1 VRARE
6 PGRDAELNVAGPTRA
21 ELLDRIAT
29 LEKRLRS
36 LERQLGR
43 KDREAQAHAAE
54 LAEAREREAATSEI
68 LRVISS
74 SPTELQPVFDAI
86 AHSAVRLCD
95 AAYSVIGR
103 YDGQLLHLVAHE
115 HVRAEGVQAMLQAF
129 PMRPSRATTSSRAI
143 LDRAVV
149 HLPDVLED
157 PDYAQPV
164 ALGIQN
170 RSTLA
175 VPMLRDGYPI
185 GTISVGRLEPR
196 PFTEKQIAL
205 LQTFADQAV
214 IAIENVRL
222 FKELEARNR
231 ELTEAL
237 DQQTATSEIL
247 RVISSSPTDI
257 QPVLDTMAESAAR
270 LCEAFDSAISRR
282 DGDRLLLVAHR
293 GPIPMGPIGEFTLPL
308 VRGTVGGRAALDGR
322 TVHVADTQ
330 AEADEFPE
338 SSENARRMGFRT
350 ILCVPLMREGVAI
363 GVIQLRRTEAQ
374 LFTERQVALLE
385 TFADQAVIAIENV
398 RLFKEL
404 EGRNHDL
411 TVALEQQTATAEIL
425 RVISSSPT
433 DVQPVFDTIAASAV
447 RLCGAR
453 IGAVFQFD
461 GELLHLAAHHNFTAE
476 SLEAVR
482 SAHPRPPQRD
492 MASGRAILQRT
503 VVQIEDVLADP
514 EYQSDIAHASGW
526 RSMVAVPML
535 REGAPIGAIVI
546 NRYEPGPFAATHIE
560 LLKTFADQAVIAV
573 ENVRLFKELEAR
585 NRDLTEA
592 LEQQT
597 ATSEILRV
605 ISSSP
610 TDVQPVFD
618 TIVRS
623 AKRLLGGFSATLRQ
637 LAGDQ
642 LDLVAFS
649 TTSESG
655 DEALKGL
662 SQLPLAHDPMYA
674 QVVRD
679 RAPYFAKDTE
689 TDPGAGSRRRE
700 VARAR
705 GYRSMLI
712 VPMLCGGGV
721 IGAITVTRR
730 EPGSFTDHQIELLK
744 TFADQA
750 VIAIENVRLFTE
762 LEARNRDLSE
772 ALEQQTATS
781 AILRVISESPTDT
794 QPVFDAIADR
804 AWRLCGASVAGV
816 LMFDGELLHIV
827 AMANFDANSAIARAF
842 PMRPSYSGSSSAR
855 AILTRQVAHIP
866 DVLADPTY
874 DVPQQAASSGFR
886 AALAVPMLR
895 DEKPVGCIT
904 VGRPEAGAYSERQI
918 ALLQTFADQAVI
930 AVENVRLFKEL
941 EARNR
946 DLTVALEQQTAT
958 SEILRVISSSPT
970 DVQPVFDTIVS
981 SAVRLCDG
989 LFSSLLQFDG
999 ELIHQAAEHNY
1010 TPEALEAVHRI
1021 FPARPSRALG
1031 SGRAILE
1038 RAIVNIPDVEVDLE
1052 YQHQGLSSTVGWRS
1066 ALFVPMLR
1074 EGAPLGVIM
1083 VARAEPGPFSDNEIE
1098 LLKTFADQAVIAIE
1112 NVRLFRE
1119 LQDKNRALTDAHAQV
1134 SESLEQQ
1141 TATAEI
1147 LSVISGSPTDI
1158 RPVFDAVL
1166 DRALTLCE
1174 ANNGSLYQLEDGVL
1188 RHVGLR
1194 GPHLGIAVGGVF
1206 PLESTPGRAVLEKR
1220 TVHIEDVLQELDWQA
1235 PEIHAG
1241 IRRTGVRTHVAV
1253 PLLRE
1258 QTAIGAILIRRL
1270 EVRPF
1275 SEKQIR
1281 LLQTFADQ
1289 AVIAIENVRL
1299 FKELEARNSELAE
1312 ALEQQTATS
1321 EILRVI
1327 SGSPTDLQP
1336 VFDVIVSS
1344 ANRLCE
1350 GRFSAL
1356 FTLDGEVIT
1365 VVADASLTPE
1375 ASRALR
1381 SGYPTPTRREHVVGW
1396 ALLERRV
1403 LHLHDAANDPEMP
1416 PTPFQQT
1423 GAYRSL
1429 LVVPML
1435 REGLPI
1441 GAIAIGRGEVK
1452 PFTDKQIEMIQTFAD
1467 QAVIA
1472 IENARL
1478 LGELQARTA
1487 ELTHSVDELTALGDV
1502 SRAVSSTLDLETVLQ
1517 TIVTRANQLAATD
1530 GCTIWEYDDA
1540 REEFRLRVSHYPDES
1555 DAAILQ
1561 APDRVTTIRK
1571 GQGVTTRV
1579 VELRQPVQI
1588 PDITLE
1594 GVYESPIRKPLLDAG
1609 HRALLGVP
1617 LLREE
1622 QVIGVLAV
1630 TRKAAGKFA
1639 PEIVRLLTTFATQS
1653 VLAIQNARLFKEIEE
1668 KSAQLEVASRHKSEF
1683 LANMSHELRTP
1694 LNAIIG
1700 YSEMLQEDAADLGA
1714 ERFVADLQKIHAS
1727 GRHLLELINAVLDL
1741 SKIEAGKMDL
1751 YLETLDIAG
1760 LVRDIVSVIQP
1771 LAEKNTN
1778 RLALDCA
1785 ETIGTMHAD
1794 LTKVRQSLFNLLSNA
1809 CKFTERGT
1817 VSLAVARDTDDAGE
1831 WITFAVTDTGIGMT
1845 PEQIGRLF
1853 EDFSQAEAST
1863 TRRYGGTGLGLAL
1876 SRRLCRMM
1884 GGEITVHSTPG
1895 AGSTFTMRLPAVVV
1909 EASVEPAPVASA
1921 ASEPQVAGTI
1931 LVIDDDAT
1939 VRDLMQ
1945 RFLVKEGFRVALAA
1959 GGEDGLRLARELRP
1973 DAITLDVMMPGMDG
1987 WAVLSALKADPDL
2000 ADIPVIMLT
2009 IVDDKNLGYAL
2020 GASDYLTKPLDRER
2034 LLSVLNKYRRD
2045 APVLVVDDDATLR
2058 ELLRRILEGAGYTV
2072 VEAENGRVALER
2084 LRTLAPGVIL
2094 LDLMMPEMDGFE
2106 VVAEMRRHE
2115 TWRTIPIVVVTAKDL
2130 TAEDRQRL
2138 NGYVERILE
2147 KGAYSRDTLLA
2158 EVRDLVAACVA
2169 RRRGAR

>member
-1 VRARE
+1 MRARE
-6 PGRDAELNVAGPTRA
+6 PGRDAKLNVAGETRA
-21 ELLDRIAT
+21 ELLDRIET

-36 LERQLGR
+36 LERRLGR
-43 KDREAQAHAAE
+43 KGREAQAHAAE
-54 LAEAREREAATSEI
+54 LAEARQREAATSEI

-74 SPTELQPVFDAI
+74 SLTDIQPVLDTVAE
-86 AHSAVRLCD
+86 SAARLCEAFD
-95 AAYSVIGR
+95 SAIWR
-103 YDGQLLHLVAHE
+103 RDGDRLLLVAHHGAIPLGPIGE
-115 HVRAEGVQAMLQAF
+115 YSLPLVRGTVNG
-129 PMRPSRATTSSRAI
+129 
-143 LDRAVV
+143 RAVLDGRTI
-149 HLPDVLED
+149 H
-157 PDYAQPV
+157 V
-164 ALGIQN
+164 ADLQTEGDEFPEGREQARQLGHRTILSVPLM
-170 RSTLA
+170 REGLA
-175 VPMLRDGYPI
+175 IGAISLRR
-185 GTISVGRLEPR
+185 TEVQL
-196 PFTEKQIAL
+196 FTERQAAL

-231 ELTEAL
+231 
-237 DQQTATSEIL
+237 
-247 RVISSSPTDI
+247 
-257 QPVLDTMAESAAR
+257 
-270 LCEAFDSAISRR
+270 
-282 DGDRLLLVAHR
+282 
-293 GPIPMGPIGEFTLPL
+293 
-308 VRGTVGGRAALDGR
+308 
-322 TVHVADTQ
+322 
-330 AEADEFPE
+330 
-338 SSENARRMGFRT
+338 
-350 ILCVPLMREGVAI
+350 
-363 GVIQLRRTEAQ
+363 
-374 LFTERQVALLE
+374 
-385 TFADQAVIAIENV
+385 
-398 RLFKEL
+398 
-404 EGRNHDL
+404 DL
-411 TVALEQQTATAEIL
+411 TV
-425 RVISSSPT
+425 
-433 DVQPVFDTIAASAV
+433 
-447 RLCGAR
+447 
-453 IGAVFQFD
+453 
-461 GELLHLAAHHNFTAE
+461 
-476 SLEAVR
+476 
-482 SAHPRPPQRD
+482 
-492 MASGRAILQRT
+492 
-503 VVQIEDVLADP
+503 
-514 EYQSDIAHASGW
+514 
-526 RSMVAVPML
+526 
-535 REGAPIGAIVI
+535 
-546 NRYEPGPFAATHIE
+546 
-560 LLKTFADQAVIAV
+560 
-573 ENVRLFKELEAR
+573 
-585 NRDLTEA
+585 A

-605 ISSSP
+605 ISSSQ
-610 TDVQPVFD
+610 TDVQPVFETMAANALRLCD
-618 TIVRS
+618 
-623 AKRLLGGFSATLRQ
+623 AKLSVIFRFDGELIHVAALHNVNPEGTAALLDAFPMPPGRGGVT
-637 LAGDQ
+637 
-642 LDLVAFS
+642 
-649 TTSESG
+649 
-655 DEALKGL
+655 
-662 SQLPLAHDPMYA
+662 
-674 QVVRD
+674 
-679 RAPYFAKDTE
+679 
-689 TDPGAGSRRRE
+689 
-700 VARAR
+700 ARAILT
-705 GYRSMLI
+705 RSI
-712 VPMLCGGGV
+712 VHIPDVREDSEYALHGFARTADYLSALSVPILRDGEP
-721 IGAITVTRR
+721 IGAISVTGAEARR
-730 EPGSFTDHQIELLK
+730 FPDEQVELLK

-750 VIAIENVRLFTE
+750 LIALENVRLFTE

-827 AMANFDANSAIARAF
+827 AMANFDADSAIARAF
-842 PMRPSYSGSSSAR
+842 PMRPSHSGSSSAR
-855 AILTRQVAHIP
+855 AILTRKVAHIP

-886 AALAVPMLR
+886 AALAAPMLR
-895 DEKPVGCIT
+895 DGKPIGCIT
-904 VGRPEAGAYSERQI
+904 VGRPQPGAYSERQI
-918 ALLQTFADQAVI
+918 ALLETFADQAVI
-930 AVENVRLFKEL
+930 AIENVRLFKEL

-958 SEILRVISSSPT
+958 SEILRVISSSPS
-970 DVQPVFDTIVS
+970 DVQPVFDTIVR

-989 LFSSLLQFDG
+989 LFSALHQFDG
-999 ELIHQAAEHNY
+999 ELIHQVAQYNF
-1010 TPEALEAVHRI
+1010 TPEALEAAHRA
-1021 FPARPSRALG
+1021 FPARPTRASG

-1038 RAIVNIPDVEVDLE
+1038 RAVVHIPDIDVDPE
-1052 YQHQGLSSTVGWRS
+1052 YQLQSLSRAVGYRS
-1066 ALFVPMLR
+1066 FLCVPMLR
-1074 EGAPLGVIM
+1074 EGAPIGSIW

-1119 LQDKNRALTDAHAQV
+1119 LEDKNRALTDAHAQV

-1174 ANNGSLYQLEDGVL
+1174 ASNGSLYQLEDGAL

-1194 GPHLGIAVGGVF
+1194 GTLVVSAVGGVAS
-1206 PLESTPGRAVLEKR
+1206 LESAHGRAVLEKR
-1220 TVHIEDVLQELDWQA
+1220 TVHIEDVLQELDWMA
-1235 PEIHAG
+1235 PEVGAG
-1241 IRRTGVRTHVAV
+1241 LRRSGVRTVVAV

-1270 EVRPF
+1270 EMRPF

-1299 FKELEARNSELAE
+1299 FKELEARNKDLTV

-1327 SGSPTDLQP
+1327 SSSQTDVQP
-1336 VFDVIVSS
+1336 VFDTIVRSS
-1344 ANRLCE
+1344 VRLCD
-1350 GRFSAL
+1350 GLYSAL
-1356 FTLDGEVIT
+1356 FQFDGELMHL
-1365 VVADASLTPE
+1365 VAQHNYTPE
-1375 ASRALR
+1375 ALEAVHRVFPTRPTRALGTGRAILERAVVHIPDVEIDPEYRHQELTRAIGFR
-1381 SGYPTPTRREHVVGW
+1381 SG
-1396 ALLERRV
+1396 L
-1403 LHLHDAANDPEMP
+1403 
-1416 PTPFQQT
+1416 F
-1423 GAYRSL
+1423 
-1429 LVVPML
+1429 VPML
-1435 REGLPI
+1435 REGTPI
-1441 GAIAIGRGEVK
+1441 GVINVLRAEPG
-1452 PFTDKQIEMIQTFAD
+1452 PFSNNEIELLRTFAD
-1467 QAVIA
+1467 QAIIA
-1472 IENARL
+1472 IENVRL
-1478 LGELQARTA
+1478 FTELQARTA

-1530 GCTIWEYDDA
+1530 GCTIWEYDEA
-1540 REEFRLRVSHYPDES
+1540 REEFRLRVSHYPDEG

-1579 VELRQPVQI
+1579 MDLRQPVQI
-1588 PDITLE
+1588 PDITIE
-1594 GVYESPIRKPLLDAG
+1594 GVYESPIRKPLFDAG

-1622 QVIGVLAV
+1622 QVIGVLTV
-1630 TRKAAGKFA
+1630 TRKTPGEFA

-1653 VLAIQNARLFKEIEE
+1653 VLAIQNARLFREIED

-1751 YLETLDIAG
+1751 YLESIDIAG
-1760 LVRDIVSVIQP
+1760 LVRDVAAVIKP

-1778 RLALDCA
+1778 RLSLECG

-1817 VSLAVARDTDDAGE
+1817 VSLAVAREAGGAGE
-1831 WITFAVTDTGIGMT
+1831 WVTFAVSDTGIGMT
-1845 PEQIGRLF
+1845 PEQMGRLF

-1895 AGSTFTMRLPAVVV
+1895 AGSTFTMRLPAVVA
-1909 EASVEPAPVASA
+1909 EANADPAPVASA
-1921 ASEPQVAGTI
+1921 SGEPQAAGTV

-1945 RFLVKEGFRVALAA
+1945 RFLVKEGFRVVRAP
-1959 GGEDGLRLARELRP
+1959 GGEQGVRLAREIRP

-2084 LRTLAPGVIL
+2084 LRAVSPGVIL
-2094 LDLMMPEMDGFE
+2094 LDLMMPEMDGFD
-2106 VVAEMRRHE
+2106 VVAEVRRHE
-2115 TWRTIPIVVVTAKDL
+2115 AWRAIPIIVVTAKEL

-2147 KGAYSRDTLLA
+2147 KGAYNRDTLLG

-2169 RRRGAR
+2169 RRRGGH